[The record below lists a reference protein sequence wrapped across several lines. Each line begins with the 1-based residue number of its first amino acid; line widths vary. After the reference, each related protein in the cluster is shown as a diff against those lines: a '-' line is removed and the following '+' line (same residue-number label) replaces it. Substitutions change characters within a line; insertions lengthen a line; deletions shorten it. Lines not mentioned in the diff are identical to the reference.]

1 MPKHMVTSNI
11 RHFPTCPMKCNS
23 RRKTTH
29 YESAMIQKLRV
40 QKYFKKDDINN
51 TTAKTC
57 RDRKRV
63 IMAKQTQ
70 LKWQAES
77 S

>member
-51 TTAKTC
+51 TTAKT
-57 RDRKRV
+57 
-63 IMAKQTQ
+63 
-70 LKWQAES
+70 
-77 S
+77 